1 VSAVLLDTCA
11 VLWLAA
17 GLGPRPGVM
26 ELIEA
31 ARADDAVLIS
41 PISAWEIAQK
51 EKKRPGGL
59 GLAAPPLAV
68 FERLAAEPGVRLAPL
83 TPAILVASTA
93 LDGLGTGDPVD
104 RMIVATSRAHGAR
117 LVTAD
122 ARMLAFAADAI
133 DYGRPAPR

>member
-1 VSAVLLDTCA
+1 MSAVLLDTCA
-11 VLWLAA
+11 ILWLAA
-17 GLGPRPGVM
+17 GLAPRERVM
-26 ELIEA
+26 ALIEA
-31 ARADDAVLIS
+31 ARADDAALVS

-51 EKKRPGGL
+51 EKKRPGSL

-68 FERLAAEPGVRLAPL
+68 FERLAGQPGVRLAPL
-83 TPAILVASTA
+83 TPAILVASVG
-93 LDGLGTGDPVD
+93 LDGIGTADPVD

-133 DYGRPAPR
+133 DYGRPGPG

>member
-11 VLWLAA
+11 ILWLAA
-17 GLGPRPGVM
+17 GLAPRPGVM

-51 EKKRPGGL
+51 EKKRPGSL

-122 ARMLAFAADAI
+122 TRMLAFSADAI

>member
-11 VLWLAA
+11 ILWVAA
-17 GLGPRPGVM
+17 GLAPRPGVM

-51 EKKRPGGL
+51 EKKRPGSL

-93 LDGLGTGDPVD
+93 LDGLATGDPVD

-122 ARMLAFAADAI
+122 TRMLAFSADAI

>member
-1 VSAVLLDTCA
+1 MSAVLLDTCA

-17 GLGPRPGVM
+17 GFGPRPGVM

-51 EKKRPGGL
+51 EKKRLGSL